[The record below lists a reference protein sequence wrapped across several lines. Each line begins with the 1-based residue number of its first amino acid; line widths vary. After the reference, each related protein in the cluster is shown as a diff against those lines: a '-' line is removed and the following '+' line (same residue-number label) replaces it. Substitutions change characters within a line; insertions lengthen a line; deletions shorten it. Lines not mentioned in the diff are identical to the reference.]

1 MESHFGLTPFG
12 SQRMT
17 HALMAAHQKTRK
29 STKDAT
35 VDKWQLYRWLCE
47 GKSLIGISDRTLAVL
62 SALLSFHPETNL
74 NTRMPLIVFP
84 SNKQLSL
91 RAHGMADATLRRHL
105 AVLVEAGLIARQ
117 DSPNGKRYARRSK
130 SGELRIAFGFSLA
143 PLLTRVSEFEA
154 AAEQVKSERLALREL
169 REQLTLLRRDVSKLL
184 EYGIEENLPGEWIE
198 LKASFRSIVDA
209 IPRRAE
215 QDELRQL
222 IADLMEIHVS
232 VDKLLKNNENS
243 QKMSA
248 NASHIERQLNESKP
262 DSISEYNFAE
272 QEMNLLK
279 NHKPLKQDRL
289 ITIGQI
295 LQTYPEVETYALK
308 PIKNWQDLS
317 EVTSR
322 IRCFIGIDTK
332 LYELALQ
339 SLGKLPT
346 AIVICYLLQR
356 YEHIRS
362 TSGYLRILIKKAQA
376 GAFSVKALI
385 LSAKQAPDPMQN
397 LPACSHLPASKLHAA
412 IFRETQCLNRFN
424 LSQRGR

>member
-1 MESHFGLTPFG
+1 MQSHIGLTPFG

-29 STKDAT
+29 SAKDT
-35 VDKWQLYRWLCE
+35 TIDKWQLYRWLCE
-47 GKSLIGISDRTLAVL
+47 GKSIIGLSDRTLAVL
-62 SALLSFHPETNL
+62 SALLSFHPENNL
-74 NTRMPLIVFP
+74 STHVPLVVFP

-105 AVLVEAGLIARQ
+105 AALVEAGLITRQ

-143 PLLTRVSEFEA
+143 PLLTRATEIEA
-154 AAEQVKSERLALREL
+154 AAEQVKAEKLALREL
-169 REQLTLLRRDVSKLL
+169 REKLTLLRRDISKLL
-184 EYGIEENLPGEWIE
+184 QYGIEENLPGEWIQ
-198 LKASFRSIVDA
+198 LKASFRSVVDA

-215 QDELRQL
+215 QDELKRL

-232 VDKLLKNNENS
+232 IDKLLKNNEKS

-262 DSISEYNFAE
+262 DSISEYNFADFAE
-272 QEMNLLK
+272 KETNPLEK
-279 NHKPLKQDRL
+279 HKSSKRDKL
-289 ITIGQI
+289 ITLDHI
-295 LQTYPEVETYALK
+295 LQTYPEVETYAPK
-308 PIKNWQDLS
+308 PIKNWRDLS

-339 SLGKLPT
+339 NLGKFPT
-346 AIVICYLLQR
+346 AIVISYLLQR

-362 TSGYLRILIKKAQA
+362 TSGYLRILIEKAQN
-376 GAFSVKALI
+376 GAFSVQSLM
-385 LSAKQAPDPMQN
+385 LGAKQAPDLTKDLPVCSDLQIGKFPATQLEVIPN
-397 LPACSHLPASKLHAA
+397 LN
-412 IFRETQCLNRFN
+412 Q
-424 LSQRGR
+424 